1 MAQAVPG
8 AIAVS
13 SILQES
19 ETDQILQPIEAD
31 LLRQTGSL
39 TVRWYGRAATA
50 LYRAY
55 QIARKLSD
63 NNPHA
68 EVILPSI
75 SCATPA
81 NTALLA
87 EVTPRFADIDVTT
100 GMPTLESIQ
109 QRWTP
114 HTCAVVFIHLFGQ
127 TADLSTLSKWCRA
140 KNIVLI
146 EDLAQALGAS
156 LPDGSPAGSVGDMSV
171 YSFNPTKI
179 LECGGGALAVR
190 SRKTAELLREL
201 SEADPLPA
209 EIDGERAKVLALSY
223 RNLHHSLVALLRTRA
238 VDEISTPFLSV
249 QPAFRSLY
257 LRPMKTPAAL
267 FKAWGNLSKILDHRA
282 RNANEY
288 DSVLSEGNWQT
299 LTQWRKSGVCW
310 RYSLLVNFPDQLV
323 TFSEAVR
330 RDGFHVSNLYW
341 PVNDFFRPTDRCPE
355 ADRFARRIINLWV
368 DPTVDPEWVA
378 NCAKSVLK
386 NAPPIASSSFRLR
399 RTSKSNG

>member
-1 MAQAVPG
+1 M
-8 AIAVS
+8 S
-13 SILQES
+13 SLLQET
-19 ETDQILQPIEAD
+19 ETEQTLKPVEAD
-31 LLRQTGSL
+31 LLRQTGG
-39 TVRWYGRAATA
+39 VAVQWYGRAATA

-55 QIARKLSD
+55 QIARKLAD

-87 EVTPRFADIDVTT
+87 EVTPRFADVDAAT
-100 GMPTLESIQ
+100 GMPTLETIQ

-114 HTCAVVFIHLFGQ
+114 RTCAVVFIHLFGQ
-127 TADLSTLSKWCRA
+127 TADLRALSEWCHA
-140 KNIVLI
+140 KKIVLI
-146 EDLAQALGAS
+146 EDLAQALGAC

-179 LECGGGALAVR
+179 LECGGGGLAVR
-190 SRKTAELLREL
+190 SPKVVELLREL
-201 SEADPLPA
+201 PETDPSPS
-209 EIDGERAKVLALSY
+209 EIDEDRAKILALSY

-238 VDEISTPFLSV
+238 VDEISTAFLNL

-257 LRPMKTPAAL
+257 LQQMKNPAAL
-267 FKAWGNLSKILDHRA
+267 LETWGNLPKILEHRA
-282 RNANEY
+282 RSAALY
-288 DSVLSEGNWQT
+288 DSALSVGNWQT
-299 LTQWRKSGVCW
+299 LSQWRESGVCW

-341 PVNDFFRPTDRCPE
+341 PVNDFFRPTDLCPE
-355 ADRFARRIINLWV
+355 ADRFARRIVNLWV

-378 NCAKSVLK
+378 KCAKSLLK
-386 NAPPIASSSFRLR
+386 NAPPAAS
-399 RTSKSNG
+399 

>member
-1 MAQAVPG
+1 MAQTPG
-8 AIAVS
+8 ATGLNAL
-13 SILQES
+13 LQET
-19 ETDQILQPIEAD
+19 ETDQRLRPVEAD
-31 LLRQTGSL
+31 LLRQTEG
-39 TVRWYGRAATA
+39 VVVQWYGRAATA
-50 LYRAY
+50 LCRSY
-55 QIARKLSD
+55 QIARKLAGD
-63 NNPHA
+63 DQHA

-87 EVTPRFADIDVTT
+87 GVRPRFADVDPAT
-100 GMPTLESIQ
+100 GMPTLETIQ

-114 HTCAVVFIHLFGQ
+114 RTCAVVFIHLFGQ
-127 TADLSTLSKWCRA
+127 TADLRPLSEWCRS
-140 KNIVLI
+140 KNILLI

-190 SRKTAELLREL
+190 SLKIAELLKEL
-201 SEADPLPA
+201 AEADPLPS
-209 EIDGERAKVLALSY
+209 EIDEVHNKILALSY

-238 VDEISTPFLSV
+238 VDEISTVFLKV

-257 LRPMKTPAAL
+257 MRQMKNPAAL
-267 FKAWGNLSKILDHRA
+267 LKAWRNLPKVLQRRA
-282 RNANEY
+282 RNADLY
-288 DSVLSEGNWQT
+288 DSALSTGNWQI
-299 LTQWRKSGVCW
+299 LGKWRESGICW

-355 ADRFARRIINLWV
+355 ADRFARRIVNLWV
-368 DPTVDPEWVA
+368 DSTVDPEWVA
-378 NCAKSVLK
+378 NCAKSLLK
-386 NAPPIASSSFRLR
+386 NAPPTAS
-399 RTSKSNG
+399 